1 MYIYIYIYTIYIY
14 TYIYVYEIRIKKIYK
29 KNKKGKLGE
38 IKIDTNK
45 MAKKLS
51 IDNRIEWM
59 QKNESYIAL
68 KDHKPGFPDQKIYQ
82 LINHPKSDIGK
93 ISKLISDKINRR
105 RFNSYKS

>member
-1 MYIYIYIYTIYIY
+1 MYIYIYIYIYHIYIY

-59 QKNESYIAL
+59 
-68 KDHKPGFPDQKIYQ
+68 
-82 LINHPKSDIGK
+82 
-93 ISKLISDKINRR
+93 
-105 RFNSYKS
+105 